1 MLVINHEWNCIADIF
16 FVTNLAVVGLLTESG
31 LIFTD
36 KRFLFIVFTVVR
48 TAFKRKL
55 EEAGGGEEEQ
65 KNEKCY
71 VEYLPH
77 FDY

>member
-1 MLVINHEWNCIADIF
+1 MLVVDHEWNCITDIF
-16 FVTNLAVVGLLTESG
+16 LVANLSIVRLLTESC

-36 KRFLFIVFTVVR
+36 KRFLFIVFTVVG
-48 TAFKRKL
+48 TAFEWKL
-55 EEAGGGEEEQ
+55 EKTGGGEEEE
-65 KNEKCY
+65 KSEKCY